1 MRMFAKTRAIALGLG
16 IAFAATACA
25 GGAGAADTAPAAP
38 APAPVTAPETTAT
51 NEPVSLTIAVS
62 EGGLVESNN
71 PWFAS
76 SARQFGY
83 VFVTTEPL
91 FIFNQLDPENLTPW
105 LATDFQWND
114 DFTTVA
120 ITAREGVTWSDGVPF
135 SADDIAYTFELIA
148 AADGIPTG
156 NRPIATEVVGNVAYI
171 TYERP
176 VIVAPGAPM
185 QTMIVPKHF
194 LENYIPPNPSADWNG
209 EPGDPNEIAASTLL
223 DMPGTGPFVK
233 TVFTPHAVT
242 LEARDD
248 WWGGDL
254 AIDTLHFVS
263 YQNNQAVQNALQTG
277 AADWFQGMLPGQRD
291 LVANT
296 AHLSDW
302 GASALDTD
310 VLFVNHTRAPFDSL
324 AFRQAMNMVIDRDI
338 HATIVHEGRVQPLA
352 SVTGLSPVTGERFIA
367 PQFVGQNFTVD
378 AEGARSV
385 LADAGY
391 TWNAAGA
398 LLDPNGEP
406 VSFGI
411 SVPPDWHDFV
421 NMAELV
427 THQAR
432 TLLGVDAYLD
442 LMDWGQLWG
451 YRAEGNFQATIS
463 AVAPE
468 ARSPF
473 TPFQQTMG
481 TEISAP
487 LGEMAAWNW
496 GRFSN
501 ADADAAIEQY
511 MSTDPAVRQAAV
523 ERLQEIYV
531 EQVPVLPLGA
541 RPLNSVFN
549 SGRFSGWP
557 SDDNPYAP
565 NQTLQHTVLLVLTN
579 LTVN

>member
-1 MRMFAKTRAIALGLG
+1 MKFTRKGAGAVALGLG
-16 IAFAATACA
+16 VAFAAAACGSA
-25 GGAGAADTAPAAP
+25 AGAAEDL
-38 APAPVTAPETTAT
+38 APETVAIEAAPEAPESTD
-51 NEPVSLTIAVS
+51 PVALTIAVS

-83 VFVTTEPL
+83 VFVTTEPM
-91 FIFNQLDPENLTPW
+91 FIFNQLDPENMTPW
-105 LATDFQWND
+105 LATSYEWNE

-135 SADDIAYTFELIA
+135 GAHDIAFTFDLIA
-148 AADGIPTG
+148 AAEGIPTG
-156 NRPIATEVVGNVAYI
+156 NRPIHTEVVGNVAYI

-176 VIVAPGAPM
+176 VIVAPSAPM
-185 QTMIVPKHF
+185 QTMIVPQHF
-194 LENYIPPNPSADWNG
+194 LENYIPPNPTPDWNG
-209 EPGDPNEIAASTLL
+209 EPGDPNEIAGSTLL

-242 LEARDD
+242 LEARAD
-248 WWGGDL
+248 WWGGEL

-277 AADWFQGMLPGQRD
+277 AADWFQGMLPGQAD
-291 LVANT
+291 LVANN
-296 AHLSDW
+296 AHLSEW

-310 VLFVNHTRAPFDSL
+310 VLFINHTRAPFDSL
-324 AFRQAMNMVIDRDI
+324 PFRQAMNLVIDRDI
-338 HATIVHEGRVQPLA
+338 HATIVHEGRMLPLR
-352 SVTGLSPVTGERFIA
+352 SVTGLSPITGERFVA
-367 PQFVGQNFTVD
+367 PQFQGQYLRVD
-378 AEGARSV
+378 EDAARAI
-385 LADAGY
+385 LTEAGY
-391 TWNAAGA
+391 TWDAAGA
-398 LLDPNGEP
+398 LHNPAGEP
-406 VSFGI
+406 VYFGI

-432 TLLGVDAYLD
+432 NLLGVDAQLD

-463 AVAPE
+463 ALAPE
-468 ARSPF
+468 ARTPF

-501 ADADAAIEQY
+501 EAADQAIEDY
-511 MSTDPAVRQAAV
+511 MSPDPAVRLDAV
-523 ERLQEIYV
+523 NRLQEIYV
-531 EQVPVLPLGA
+531 EQVPVLPLGG

-549 SGRFSGWP
+549 TGRFSGWP
-557 SDDNPYAP
+557 SDDNPFAP